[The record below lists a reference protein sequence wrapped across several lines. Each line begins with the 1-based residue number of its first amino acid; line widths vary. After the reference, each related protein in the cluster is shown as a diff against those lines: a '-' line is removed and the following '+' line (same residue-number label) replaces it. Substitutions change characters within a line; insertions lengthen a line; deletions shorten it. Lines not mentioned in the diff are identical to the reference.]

1 MGVSKNR
8 GTPKWMVKIMENPIF
23 GNTQML
29 FLDFLVYWRVIPCHT
44 VYGRKTWHH
53 LGLFENPTG
62 MKPGNMFGLHY
73 TANNMATACLEVPYI
88 ARLYDYQLQM
98 SKFKTQMYFEIL
110 SCTCAVPSHSRG
122 IAY

>member
-8 GTPKWMVKIMENPIF
+8 GTPKWMVKIMENPIKMADLGKHHIF

-62 MKPGNMFGLHY
+62 MKPGNMFDLHH
-73 TANNMATACLEVPYI
+73 TANNMATACLEVQYI

-98 SKFKTQMYFEIL
+98 RNSTHRCTLKF
-110 SCTCAVPSHSRG
+110 
-122 IAY
+122 